1 MRKRAG
7 VVWVVVTFSACQF
20 KFKYENTAIVSA
32 TYLNTSFFFL
42 SSNHGDRDRKKYA
55 ANLRISSSAKNY
67 RSREDVDE
75 FQIALSLEIPNY
87 LL

>member
-1 MRKRAG
+1 MCKRAW
-7 VVWVVVTFSACQF
+7 VAWVVVTFSACLL
-20 KFKYENTAIVSA
+20 KFKYENIAIVSA
-32 TYLNTSFFFL
+32 THLTTSFFL

-55 ANLRISSSAKNY
+55 SNLRISSSAKNY
-67 RSREDVDE
+67 RSRDDVDE